1 MAGRVPTR
9 IYPEVRIQE
18 RGILPRIM
26 GVIFALIGLGVTV
39 GVGVPS
45 LVQEPSLEP
54 LVFVFVGLLFIYA
67 GLYVAGLDLREWVLA
82 LSHRRT
88 WEGLQVTADG
98 KILERSIKEQKDSY
112 GHVTYTYW
120 LTSRFDS
127 TEGPVTLRPRVEK
140 RYYER
145 FKEGDP
151 VAVRYALDSP
161 RLALLEG
168 EWVD

>member
-1 MAGRVPTR
+1 MARRIPTR

-39 GVGVPS
+39 GVGLPS
-45 LVQEPSLEP
+45 LVQDPSLGP

-82 LSHRRT
+82 LIHRRT
-88 WEGLQVTADG
+88 WQGLQVAADG
-98 KILERSIKEQKDSY
+98 QILERTVKEHEDSY
-112 GHVTYTYW
+112 GNISYTYW
-120 LTSRFDS
+120 LTFRFDS
-127 TEGPVTLRPRVEK
+127 TEGPVTLRARVDK
-140 RYYER
+140 GYYER
-145 FKEGDP
+145 FREGDP
-151 VAVRYALDSP
+151 VTVRYALENP

-168 EWVD
+168 E